1 MIQAIA
7 GVSTRIVQRWLPDA
21 FLFSIILTA
30 IVFFSGMISQGQTPA
45 AMVQYWGDGIWNL
58 LTFSMQVMIT
68 LVTGHVLAQS
78 KPVHAFLRKAAG
90 IANTPNQAIML
101 MTVVGLVGCWLNWGF
116 GLIAGAFFAREI
128 AGRVKGVHYP
138 LLVAAAYS
146 GIVVWHAGL
155 SGTIPLKVAMADGNS
170 LGELMGGSI
179 PVGDT
184 IFSGPVMAMCA
195 IVLVTLPLLN
205 RLMMPPSNEIIELED
220 PHAMDS
226 AVGNE
231 QEFEGTEGRTPA
243 EKVENS
249 RVLALF
255 LAGLGGWY
263 LVSYFTGGGKLN
275 LNSLNL
281 SFFVVGI
288 LCHGT
293 PARYLHAINDAIK
306 GTAGIVLQFPLYA
319 GIMGMVVQ
327 SGLATAISSWFVS
340 ISTAT
345 TFPLFTFIS
354 AGLVN
359 MFVPSGGGQWAV
371 QAPRVIPAAQSLGVP
386 LEQVSMAVA
395 MGDAWTNMAQPFWAL
410 PLLAIAGLGIRDIM
424 GYCVVALVWTGLVF
438 GIGLTFFY

>member
-7 GVSTRIVQRWLPDA
+7 GVSTKIVQRWLPDA

-30 IVFFSGMISQGQTPA
+30 IVFLGGILSQGQSPS
-45 AMVQYWGDGIWNL
+45 AMVQFWGDGIWNL
-58 LTFSMQVMIT
+58 LTFSMQVMVT

-78 KPVHAFLRKAAG
+78 KPVHGFLRKAAG

-101 MTVVGLVGCWLNWGF
+101 MTFVGLVGCWLNWGF

-128 AGRVKGVHYP
+128 AQRVKGVHYP
-138 LLVAAAYS
+138 LLVASAYS

-155 SGTIPLKVAMADGNS
+155 SGTIPLKIAMAEGSS
-170 LGELMGGSI
+170 LGELLGGRSI
-179 PVGDT
+179 PVGET
-184 IFSGPVMAMCA
+184 IFSAPVLGMCL
-195 IVLVTLPLLN
+195 IVLVTLPVIN
-205 RLMMPPSNEIIELED
+205 RLMMPPANEVIELED
-220 PHAMDS
+220 PSLVAEEPDY
-226 AVGNE
+226 
-231 QEFEGTEGRTPA
+231 EGTEGQTPA
-243 EKVENS
+243 EKIENS
-249 RVLALF
+249 RILALF

-263 LVSYFTGGGKLN
+263 LITYFLEGGKLN

-288 LCHGT
+288 LFHGT
-293 PARYLHAINDAIK
+293 PARYLHAINEAIK

-319 GIMGMVVQ
+319 GIMGMVVK

-345 TFPLFTFIS
+345 TFPLFTFLS

-359 MFVPSGGGQWAV
+359 LFVPSGGGQWAV
-371 QAPRVIPAAQSLGVP
+371 QAPIVLPAAKELGVP
-386 LEQVSMAVA
+386 FDQVAMAVA

-424 GYCVVALVWTGLVF
+424 GYCVIALFWTGLVF
-438 GIGLTFFY
+438 GLGLTLFY